1 MSRNLRSILGFSN
14 RVQKSP
20 AKPRAASS
28 KSPRASPSKRR
39 AGRGARGGGAGDRPE
54 EGRNEE
60 AEEEEG
66 DEADEFYFQDRLD
79 DVGLVRILATDLH
92 LRDVV
97 QAMRYIR
104 DRMWT
109 AVPERASGMNSTRI
123 ADVLNYRKRTPPVV
137 TLAHLQAVLASP
149 TAVEREVAELL
160 SKGIVR
166 RILVRGRSEALI
178 EVQDLI
184 SLVEEVEG
192 PGEETKK
199 AYAAFVRGETNPEA
213 VLGME
218 QVDELVRAGFLT
230 SLAARMH
237 GAVTGSPAGSA
248 ASTRGLLGSSMSLE
262 HVAKAPTGS
271 LGAVGGRAINMV
283 TGKGTPTSSPV
294 PRSQRL
300 HPASAEN
307 IAVSAPGHGGFLKLH
322 KAALEH
328 LLALLDKR
336 SAYREMPESLLREA
350 WDGGL
355 AAAGG
360 GGAKRARGEH
370 SGVAPGKT
378 KKWRDFWGLRF
389 EWVLEEAVGAGVVEL
404 FDTGSVGRGVRA
416 V

>member
-1 MSRNLRSILGFSN
+1 MFQI
-14 RVQKSP
+14 
-20 AKPRAASS
+20 AWSS
-28 KSPRASPSKRR
+28 QAQFIEFI
-39 AGRGARGGGAGDRPE
+39 AGLPE
-54 EGRNEE
+54 EPLVVVKPDSRPTYHIPSLIPKVPLSSTLLEPHARNGVKEE
-60 AEEEEG
+60 HCSLVKFQKQN
-66 DEADEFYFQDRLD
+66 EFYFQDRLD

-123 ADVLNYRKRTPPVV
+123 ADVLNYRRRTPPVV

-166 RILVRGRSEALI
+166 RVLVGKERGPHR
-178 EVQDLI
+178 
-184 SLVEEVEG
+184 
-192 PGEETKK
+192 
-199 AYAAFVRGETNPEA
+199 
-213 VLGME
+213 VLGRE

-230 SLAARMH
+230 SLPARMH

-248 ASTRGLLGSSMSLE
+248 ALTRGLLGSSMSLE

-294 PRSQRL
+294 PRSQRA
-300 HPASAEN
+300 HPVSVEN

-336 SAYREMPESLLREA
+336 SAFREMPESLLREA

-355 AAAGG
+355 AAAGARAPRERGASTRAWRQARQRSG
-360 GGAKRARGEH
+360 GTLGPP
-370 SGVAPGKT
+370 VQ
-378 KKWRDFWGLRF
+378 
-389 EWVLEEAVGAGVVEL
+389 WVLEEAVGAGVVEL
-404 FDTGSVGRGVRA
+404 STRVAWDAGSGLPGMAPSFRGTLAKGGRT
-416 V
+416 